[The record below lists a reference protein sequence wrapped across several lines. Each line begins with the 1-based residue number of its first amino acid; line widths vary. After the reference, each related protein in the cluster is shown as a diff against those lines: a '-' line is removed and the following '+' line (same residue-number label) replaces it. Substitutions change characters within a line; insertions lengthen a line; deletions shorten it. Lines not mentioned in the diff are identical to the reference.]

1 MLPPSLR
8 AQCPLTR
15 KHLSFDPL
23 VHQIR
28 QRAEQIPDS
37 RIGSGDYLLA
47 DAIMAGFAMFSLK
60 DPSLLAFQ
68 DRRKDENMK
77 RLFRVAEVASDTRMR
92 EVLDPLDPDSLRPMF
107 PDVFRQLQRG
117 KALEDFVFHD
127 GYYLA
132 SVDATEYFCSK
143 KISCSSCLQRTTKSS
158 GAVTFFHQLL
168 AAVVVH
174 PNHKEVIPF
183 APEPII
189 RQDGDNKNDCERNA
203 GKRLLPR
210 IRAEHPH
217 LKLIVI
223 EDGLASN
230 APHIRLLQELDL
242 RFLLVAHPE
251 DHEHLFEAVT
261 KAHDEPGR
269 VTVVCW
275 NDEREPEVK
284 CEIRFV
290 HDLPL
295 NKSNPDVRVNFLHY
309 VEYSPDGEIR
319 RIMSWVTDLIITKEK
334 ARWLVRGARARWKIE
349 NETFNTLKNQGYH
362 FEHNYGHGEQ
372 HLSVVFAM
380 LTMLA
385 FLVDQTQQI
394 CCPLFQA
401 VHKKLGSK
409 RVLWERVRSHFYHFV
424 FRSMRQL
431 YEVVLY
437 DLAKELPLFPEL
449 LAPMRR
455 APLLTTP
462 SLVLSEP

>member
-1 MLPPSLR
+1 MLSPSLR
-8 AQCPLTR
+8 AQCPTTR

-23 VHQIR
+23 VRQIR
-28 QRAEQIPDS
+28 QRADQIPDS
-37 RIGSGDYLLA
+37 RTRSDDYLLA

-60 DPSLLAFQ
+60 DRSLLAFQ
-68 DRRKDENMK
+68 GRRKDENMK
-77 RLFRVAEVASDTRMR
+77 RLYRLAEVPSDTRMR
-92 EVLDPLDPDSLRPMF
+92 ELLDPLEPDSLRSMF
-107 PDVFRQLQRG
+107 PDVLRQLQRG
-117 KALEDFVFHD
+117 KALEAFVFHE
-127 GYYLA
+127 GYYLL
-132 SVDATEYFCSK
+132 SVDGTEYFSSQ
-143 KISCSSCLQRTTKSS
+143 KISCPSCLCRKNKST
-158 GAVTFFHQLL
+158 GAVTFFHQML
-168 AAVVVH
+168 AAVLVH
-174 PNHKEVIPF
+174 PDRKEVIPL

-189 RQDGDNKNDCERNA
+189 KQDGDNKNDCERNA

-210 IRAEHPH
+210 IRAEHPS
-217 LKLIVI
+217 LQVIVV

-230 APHIRLLQELDL
+230 APHIRLLKELNF

-261 KAHDEPGR
+261 KAHEEDER
-269 VTVVCW
+269 VTVVRW
-275 NDEREPEVK
+275 KDERDPEVQY
-284 CEIRFV
+284 EIRFV

-309 VEYSPDGEIR
+309 VEYGPEGEVR
-319 RIMSWVTDLIITKEK
+319 RIMSWVTDLIITVEN
-334 ARWLVRGARARWKIE
+334 APWLVRGGRARWKIE

-380 LTMLA
+380 LMMLA

-409 RVLWERVRSHFYHFV
+409 RVLWERLRSHFYHFE
-424 FRSMRQL
+424 FSSMRQL

-437 DLAKELPLFPEL
+437 DLAKELPLSSG
-449 LAPMRR
+449 
-455 APLLTTP
+455 PLSPARCVPLWNTA
-462 SLVLSEP
+462 SAVLSEP

>member
-1 MLPPSLR
+1 MLSPSLR
-8 AQCPLTR
+8 AQCPTTR

-37 RIGSGDYLLA
+37 RIGSGNYQLA

-77 RLFRVAEVASDTRMR
+77 RLYRVAEVPSDTRTR
-92 EVLDPLDPDSLRPMF
+92 ELLDPLDPDSLRPMF
-107 PDVFRQLQRG
+107 PDVFRELQRG
-117 KALEDFVFHD
+117 KALEAFVFHE
-127 GYYLA
+127 GYYLL
-132 SVDATEYFCSK
+132 SVDGTEYFSSQ
-143 KISCSSCLQRTTKSS
+143 KISCSSCLRRTTKST
-158 GAVTFFHQLL
+158 GAVTFFHQML
-168 AAVVVH
+168 AAVLVH
-174 PNHKEVIPF
+174 PDRREVIPF

-189 RQDGDNKNDCERNA
+189 KQDGDNKNDCERNA

-210 IRAEHPH
+210 IREDHPS

-230 APHIRLLQELDL
+230 APHIRMLQELDY

-261 KAHDEPGR
+261 KAHQEDGR
-269 VTVVCW
+269 VTVVRW
-275 NDEREPEVK
+275 NDERDPEVQ

-309 VEYSPDGEIR
+309 VEYGPDGEIR
-319 RIMSWVTDLIITKEK
+319 RIMSWVTDLIITEEN
-334 ARWLVRGARARWKIE
+334 ARWLVRGARARWKVE

-362 FEHNYGHGEQ
+362 FEHNYGHGQQ

-380 LTMLA
+380 LMMLA

-409 RVLWERVRSHFYHFV
+409 RVLWERLRSHFYHFV

-437 DLAKELPLFPEL
+437 DLAKELPLFPGSL
-449 LAPMRR
+449 GPPRCV
-455 APLLTTP
+455 PLLTTAP
-462 SLVLSEP
+462 LFVEP